1 MGQFQKL
8 RNVTAP
14 NITEESTPEYI
25 PSSNLEETCVPSSNL
40 ESSSSETPLE
50 SATLPP
56 SSNMFPDIFIDPTF
70 DPPTNEDGWW
80 ESDGETTK
88 RIESIFDRLKD
99 K

>member
-1 MGQFQKL
+1 MSQFQKL
-8 RNVTAP
+8 RNVTAL
-14 NITEESTPEYI
+14 NITEESTSEYI
-25 PSSNLEETCVPSSNL
+25 PSSNFETCVPSSNL
-40 ESSSSETPLE
+40 ESSSSQTPLE

-88 RIESIFDRLKD
+88 RIESIYDQLKD